1 MGKLTSLPTKA
12 PKDLDEDKVKKKT
25 LKLSLEITKLL
36 HNMSVQK
43 KHSIILVLQGMDASG
58 KDGVVKS
65 VFFEMANSIYN
76 VVAFKKPTEEEMAHD
91 FLWRIHKN
99 TPAKGRLVIFN
110 RSHYE
115 DVLIQRV
122 HKWVTE
128 ETVAN
133 RMNAINSFEE
143 NLLKDNGTIMVKC
156 YLHISPEKQLEKLK
170 ERMEDPYKQWKH
182 NPHDFEERKYW
193 DRYMECYEDAI
204 KKSKIPWHII
214 PSDNRWY
221 RNYCVAKIF
230 YDTLVKLEI
239 PDPVIVKPK

>member
-1 MGKLTSLPTKA
+1 M
-12 PKDLDEDKVKKKT
+12 
-25 LKLSLEITKLL
+25 
-36 HNMSVQK
+36 
-43 KHSIILVLQGMDASG
+43 
-58 KDGVVKS
+58 
-65 VFFEMANSIYN
+65 
-76 VVAFKKPTEEEMAHD
+76 VAFKKRTEEEMAHD

-182 NPHDFEERKYW
+182 NPHDFEERKSW

-221 RNYCVAKIF
+221 RNYCVAKIL